1 MSRMLQAALK
11 YAAIGWYVFPL
22 TPHGKRKA
30 PHPML
35 GPKGGHHL
43 ATTDPKQIEAWWTE
57 DPNAGIGVNMRRSGV
72 LAVDSDPR
80 DGGDKTLAALQAEHG
95 RLDTPCIQDTG
106 GGGEHYIFAAPPG
119 LTSVPG
125 SLGPGVQVKWNGY
138 ICVAPTLHESGR
150 IYRWRPGMSPVANHW
165 ALDAPPAWV
174 LTRQQAS
181 RGGAKPDSDD
191 PFADLGAQPIELDAD
206 ELRAKLMSIPT
217 DDKYEP
223 WLQVGQA
230 LHHQFGGAPEGL
242 DLWLEWSRRSVH
254 FDADECARKWDS
266 FQRSGEGGAL
276 TARLILKRA
285 KEHEKRVVED
295 RFEEVRAAIA
305 AASTKDALLAAA
317 REAKRAEFDPPTRA
331 VVAGLVKDA
340 FKRVTGVSLGIQE
353 ARDLVRREEAQR
365 QRPAWLEGWCYCTGD
380 DRFYNWTTRETMTRA
395 AFDAAHCRHMLTQKD
410 RHEGKSSPEQL
421 ASHVAL
427 NLYQIPVVQGRLYMP
442 GEETLFTLNGVRY
455 VNRYTDRGVPAV
467 PEKPTARDR
476 ENVAIVERHFEHLI
490 ADEDDRRRV
499 LDWLC
504 YIAQTGRRPNYA
516 VLLQGAEGDG
526 KTSVGTVFG
535 VVIGPENVR
544 FIGSR
549 TIEGSFNGWAEG
561 QILAVIEEVKL
572 HGHNRYDILNQIK
585 PLITN
590 QVIEIHRKNADPYNV
605 PNTTAYLL
613 LTNFRDA
620 LPLTENDSRY
630 LVVMSRWQTRK
641 ALEEFNAANPDYYR
655 RLHRAIEESPGAIR
669 GWFLSRPISPDF
681 DPAGRAPSSSAKR
694 YMAKLGKP
702 AELEIIEG
710 LIADGER
717 PDISETVL
725 NATDLSSVMEEGV
738 VMQTRAVHKLLSDAG
753 FTYLG
758 RFKIGGR
765 KCRYWTRRPEV
776 FEDLNEGAIAV
787 KIREWVE
794 SDL

>member
-1 MSRMLQAALK
+1 MSRMLDAALK

-43 ATTDPKQIEAWWTE
+43 ATTDEKQIREWWGR
-57 DPNAGIGVNMRRSGV
+57 DPNAGIGVSLQKSGIF
-72 LAVDSDPR
+72 AVDLDPR
-80 DGGDKTLAALQAEHG
+80 NGGDQSLAALEAEHG
-95 RLDTPCIQDTG
+95 PLLSACVQETG
-106 GGGEHYIFAAPPG
+106 GGGRHFIFLWPVGVTRLPGKIAPG
-119 LTSVPG
+119 LDI
-125 SLGPGVQVKWNGY
+125 KANGY
-138 ICVAPTLHESGR
+138 ICIAPTRHESGR
-150 IYRWRPGMSPVANHW
+150 IYRWPPGNSPIANHE
-165 ALDAPPAWV
+165 LIDFPPAWV
-174 LTRQQAS
+174 LTR
-181 RGGAKPDSDD
+181 AKKAPAIPTVSDD
-191 PFADLGAQPIELDAD
+191 PFADLPSQPIELDPD

-217 DDKYEP
+217 ADTYEA
-223 WLQVGQA
+223 WLMPGQA
-230 LHHQFGGAPEGL
+230 LHHQFRGDEAGL
-242 DLWLEWSRRSVH
+242 DLWIEWSRRSIH
-254 FDADECARKWDS
+254 FDEDECRRKWES
-266 FQRSGEGGAL
+266 FQRSEEGGAL
-276 TARLILKRA
+276 TARYILKLA
-285 KEHEKRVVED
+285 KEHEKAEADD
-295 RFEEVRAAIA
+295 RFDEIRAEIA
-305 AASTKDALLAAA
+305 AAATKDALLEAA
-317 REAKRAEFDPPTRA
+317 RKAKRADFDQPTRA

-353 ARDLVRREEAQR
+353 ARDLVRREDANR
-365 QRPAWLEGWCYCTGD
+365 QRPTWLEGWCYCTAD

-395 AFDAAHCRHMLTQKD
+395 AFDAAHCRHMLTRKERQ
-410 RHEGKSSPEQL
+410 EGKSSPEQL

-442 GEETLFTLNGVRY
+442 GEETLFALNGARY

-467 PEKPTARDR
+467 PERPTARDR
-476 ENVAIVERHFEHLI
+476 ENVAIVQRHFEHLV
-490 ADEDDRRRV
+490 ADEDDRRRL
-499 LDWLC
+499 LDWIC
-504 YIAQTGRRPNYA
+504 YIVQMGRRPNFA
-516 VLLQGAEGDG
+516 VLLQGVEGDG
-526 KTSVGTVFG
+526 KTSIG
-535 VVIGPENVR
+535 VVIGVVLGPENIR

-561 QILAVIEEVKL
+561 QLLAVVEEVKL

-630 LVVMSRWQTRK
+630 FVVMSRWQTRK

-655 RLHRAIEESPGAIR
+655 RLHQAIEESPGAIR
-669 GWFLSRPISPDF
+669 GWLLSRPISPDF
-681 DPAGRAPSSSAKR
+681 DPAGRAPQSTAKR

-702 AELEIIEG
+702 EEIEVIEG
-710 LIADGER
+710 LIADSDR
-717 PDISETVL
+717 PDMSETLL
-725 NATDLSSVMEEGV
+725 NATDLTSVMEGGV
-738 VMQTRAVHKLLSDAG
+738 VLQTRTLSKMLSDAG

-758 RFKIGGR
+758 RFKVGGR

-776 FEDLNEGAIAV
+776 FEGLNDGAVAAKV
-787 KIREWVE
+787 RDWVE
-794 SDL
+794 TDL